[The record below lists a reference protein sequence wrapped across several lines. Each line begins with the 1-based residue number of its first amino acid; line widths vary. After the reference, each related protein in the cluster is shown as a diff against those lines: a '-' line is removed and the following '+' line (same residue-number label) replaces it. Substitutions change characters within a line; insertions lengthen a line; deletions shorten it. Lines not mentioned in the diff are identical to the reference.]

1 MELNEFQGNRWLETA
16 RWLGYEEN
24 FNPNTEQWGPSH
36 VSFLTF
42 KSLLQLRKMMS
53 SGECGSPA
61 EAQIATYSVVMSH

>member
-1 MELNEFQGNRWLETA
+1 MELNEFQGNTWLETA

-42 KSLLQLRKMMS
+42 NSLLQLRKMMS
-53 SGECGSPA
+53 SCGRG
-61 EAQIATYSVVMSH
+61 EAQITTRSLVMSH